1 MKRGKKIIFVS
12 HCLLNVNVKVMGLAD
27 HPAAVRDLVCFLID
41 HDTAMVQLPCPE
53 SEILGLCRWG
63 HVKDQL
69 AYPFFKDRC
78 RHLLAPFIRQIKMYR
93 ENGYYLKGVVGV
105 DGSPS
110 CGVHKTCRSTR
121 WSGDFLDK
129 EDTWK
134 KIQSLEWRA
143 EPGIFMETFQALL
156 TENKEPLDFFAVD
169 ESDIDTSLTSLCQTL
184 SPLLLKD

>member
-12 HCLLNVNVKVMGLAD
+12 HCLLNINVKVMGLAD
-27 HPAAVRDLVCFLID
+27 HPAAVRDLVCFLMD

-78 RHLLAPFIRQIKMYR
+78 RHLLAPFIRQIQMYR
-93 ENGYYLKGVVGV
+93 ENGYYLKGVIGV

-143 EPGIFMETFQALL
+143 EPGIFMEIFQSLL
-156 TENKEPLDFFAVD
+156 EENELSLDFFAVD

>member
-12 HCLLNVNVKVMGLAD
+12 HCLLNVNVKLMGLAA
-27 HPAAVRDLVCFLID
+27 HPGAVKELVFFLMD

-78 RHLLAPFIRQIKMYR
+78 RCLLAPFIRQIHMYR
-93 ENGYYLKGVVGV
+93 DNGYLLKGVIGI

-110 CGVHKTCRSTR
+110 CGVDKTCRSTR

-129 EDTWK
+129 EDTWG
-134 KIQSLEWRA
+134 KIKSLEWRA
-143 EPGIFMETFQALL
+143 EPGIFMEIFQTMLI
-156 TENKEPLDFFAVD
+156 ENKLSLDFFAVD
-169 ESDIDTSLTSLCQTL
+169 ESEIDTSLSSLFKTL
-184 SPLLLKD
+184 SRVLKR

>member
-1 MKRGKKIIFVS
+1 
-12 HCLLNVNVKVMGLAD
+12 MGLAA
-27 HPAAVRDLVCFLID
+27 HPGAVKELVFFLMD

-78 RHLLAPFIRQIKMYR
+78 RCLLAPFIRQIHMYR
-93 ENGYYLKGVVGV
+93 DNGYLLKGVIGI

-110 CGVHKTCRSTR
+110 CGVDKTCRSTR

-129 EDTWK
+129 EDTWG
-134 KIQSLEWRA
+134 KIKSLEWRA
-143 EPGIFMETFQALL
+143 EPGIFMEIFQTMLI
-156 TENKEPLDFFAVD
+156 ENKLSLDF
-169 ESDIDTSLTSLCQTL
+169 SLWMNPRSTRHFPVCSKLCL
-184 SPLLLKD
+184 GY